1 MTETNRG
8 NVAQQFGYD
17 RYGNRTSFS
26 QTLGGVTTNTTP
38 SVDAAT
44 NRFSAGPGFSYD
56 ASGNLVQDTDPLTGH
71 VRSFAFDG
79 ENKQREVKDV
89 TNSNHLVGT
98 YFYDGDGRRVKKVT
112 DTETTIFV
120 YDAGS
125 KLIGEYS
132 TVTPPNTPKV
142 AYLTNDH
149 LGSPRITTDALG
161 QVISRR
167 DFMPYGEEIFRA
179 NYGSDPVRQKFTGY
193 ERDPETSL
201 DFAQARMYSYRLG
214 RFISEDSFPADIFT
228 PQTWSRYQYCL
239 NNPLHFIDSLGRYDE
254 DVHRD
259 LVAALAY
266 VVGFS
271 ESQGNT
277 IANADQWLDDSRSGH
292 TAMPL
297 ENGLR
302 DWTGYEGRR
311 DYHFTTEAR
320 RLELWGAFEGTAIRG
335 SGDAALE
342 ALGTYLHAEQDSYSH
357 EGFDP
362 GLGQVASV
370 GDNLDLRSPIK
381 TVRNRMK
388 EMEKY
393 DKTWNDPEKAVQMAR
408 DTLAKL
414 LAARNLLDKTRRVGS
429 LQTSVPW
436 ETDKFI
442 NEKLRLWA
450 KTTGTTPEDERN
462 KKRNILFEIM
472 QYVTDYRSRQK
483 DDDQKKKL

>member
-1 MTETNRG
+1 MPATGETT
-8 NVAQQFGYD
+8 VF
-17 RYGNRTSFS
+17 
-26 QTLGGVTTNTTP
+26 V
-38 SVDAAT
+38 
-44 NRFSAGPGFSYD
+44 YD
-56 ASGNLVQDTDPLTGH
+56 ASG
-71 VRSFAFDG
+71 
-79 ENKQREVKDV
+79 
-89 TNSNHLVGT
+89 
-98 YFYDGDGRRVKKVT
+98 
-112 DTETTIFV
+112 
-120 YDAGS
+120 
-125 KLIGEYS
+125 KLEAEYS
-132 TVTPPNTPKV
+132 TNVVPVQDAKV
-142 AYLTNDH
+142 SYLTADH

-161 QVISRR
+161 QVISRH
-167 DFMPYGEEIFRA
+167 DYHPFGEEIFTAQRTTGL
-179 NYGSDPVRQKFTGY
+179 NYSADSVRKQFTGY